1 MIVGSTGAG
10 LVLGI
15 REVEQTPQR
24 ASLLL
29 GPRLFL
35 GANEARV
42 IVELRAHTMVD
53 RALGVGIGVAAV
65 LGQLA
70 TLLHLDP
77 DPSRSHDEPKSIALG
92 VFCEIESGE
101 GILLVGGSVLATG
114 LFPMADDQA
123 ISFQSE
129 RIEIFSVASFYR
141 KIETSIWER
150 RALTPLARPPASR
163 RSEGRSP

>member
-1 MIVGSTGAG
+1 MSGASMQAG

-15 REVEQTPQR
+15 HEVDESPMR

-29 GPRLFL
+29 GPCLFL
-35 GANEARV
+35 SASEARV

-53 RALGVGIGVAAV
+53 RALGIGIGVAAV
-65 LGQLA
+65 LGQLS
-70 TLLHLDP
+70 TLLDLDP
-77 DPSRSHDEPKSIALG
+77 DPSRSHGEPKSVALG

-114 LFPMADDQA
+114 LFPMAGDQA
-123 ISFQSE
+123 IAFQSE